1 MKTNNMPIMP
11 TVKLTPDIGSVA
23 KVHDRTTLFDNEMS
37 GIHNDIFSPKNLQ
50 LSAPQ
55 TNQPRI
61 YPLLTIYKIT
71 DYNSSITR
79 FRQSNIVNSKTAEKL
94 NDKLPFFV
102 SDIQWSRKNCTKFN
116 APSFYN
122 CLQ

>member
-1 MKTNNMPIMP
+1 MYTNRQLAFFFKYYKQNFDTLLCSKPNCFGLSRSCPLDMKTNNMPIMP

-50 LSAPQ
+50 LSASQ

-61 YPLLTIYKIT
+61 YPLITIYKIT
-71 DYNSSITR
+71 D
-79 FRQSNIVNSKTAEKL
+79 
-94 NDKLPFFV
+94 
-102 SDIQWSRKNCTKFN
+102 
-116 APSFYN
+116 
-122 CLQ
+122 